1 MVLSILGKIVY
12 DDTLVLHTIEQ
23 SGDNISS
30 KNNKSKFKCEECGKE
45 FARKDSLQ
53 RHKKSIHLKVKFE
66 CPHCDYSAARNDY
79 LKRHIN
85 SIHLN
90 LRKYVCEIC
99 GEGFNQSGTL
109 NRHILTIHEKRK
121 PYECTQCNTVFS
133 RKDQLLRHTQ
143 TVHENIRNHICNECR
158 ATFQLSHHLKD
169 HITSMHTDKRQ
180 HICEEC
186 GFAFKLRTHLIDHV
200 KVVHQGLRPY
210 ACEECDSSFPH
221 ARNLKQ
227 HIISVHT
234 DDLPYVCKKCKRG
247 FADPSHLYRHEQ
259 AEACWFTTTT
269 AYKWEELC
277 KEIAEV
283 LLEGKNWEWKP
294 TIETPELVEQ
304 TRVQPEI
311 VIYNDDGTMDFIDAK
326 RSTYAI
332 FKEKDLV
339 VYPKVARRV
348 EFWCLY
354 GKTEGMF
361 EEEEG
366 VEVISSSEIIEE
378 LEKKRTKEDVIS
390 VDSLIMKISMLKK
403 GLDFDGQIVL
413 TKYTEEINEIT

>member
-1 MVLSILGKIVY
+1 M
-12 DDTLVLHTIEQ
+12 
-23 SGDNISS
+23 
-30 KNNKSKFKCEECGKE
+30 
-45 FARKDSLQ
+45 
-53 RHKKSIHLKVKFE
+53 KVKFE
-66 CPHCDYSAARNDY
+66 CPHCEYSAARSDY
-79 LKRHIN
+79 LKRHIK

-90 LRKYVCEIC
+90 LRTYVCEIC
-99 GEGFNQSGTL
+99 GERFNQSGTL
-109 NRHILTIHEKRK
+109 NRHIFTIHEKKK
-121 PYECTQCNTVFS
+121 PYECKQCDAVFS

-143 TVHENIRNHICNECR
+143 TVHDNIRKHICKECG

-169 HITSMHTDKRQ
+169 HITSIHTNKRQ
-180 HICEEC
+180 YVCEEC
-186 GFAFKLRTHLIDHV
+186 GFAFKLRTHLNDHV
-200 KVVHQGLRPY
+200 KVVHQNHRPY

-221 ARNLKQ
+221 ARALKQ

-234 DDLPYVCKKCKRG
+234 DELPYVCEKCKRG
-247 FADPSHLYRHEQ
+247 FSDPSHLYRHEQ

-283 LLEGKNWEWKP
+283 LLADKNWEWKP
-294 TIETPELVEQ
+294 TIETPELEEQ

-366 VEVISSSEIIEE
+366 VEAKSSKNIIRE
-378 LEKKRTKEDVIS
+378 LKNSRLGNEDAI
-390 VDSLIMKISMLKK
+390 VDTLIMKVHLLKK
-403 GLDFDGQIVL
+403 GMEYIHQTIL
-413 TKYTEEINEIT
+413 